1 MITVPTTLILGAG
14 ASEPYGFPLG
24 VDLLNQVCSLENRPR
39 PLKDAGFTDE
49 DIGTFFDDLKHSAH
63 SSVDAFLEKFQQ
75 YVEIGKA
82 AMAATLIPCEDPTRL
97 FPPQVSRP
105 HWYEFLANRL
115 EVGTPRFDE
124 NQLSVVTFNY
134 DRSLEHY
141 LYKVLLTRCG
151 GGDTEAFGLL
161 TSIPMI
167 HVHGTLGA
175 YSPLGGDGR
184 PYTQEVTAETVRMAA
199 GDIRIVSDADV
210 ETEQFQTA
218 RTLLKQAERIYFL
231 GFGFQSDNVR
241 RLEVFNEEWTP
252 ELRNKVLVGG
262 TTVGIGAKD
271 WEAIQQDILHGAW
284 SMGRISGIVP
294 LFEAVVP
301 LD

>member
-1 MITVPTTLILGAG
+1 MITVPTTLVLGAG
-14 ASEPYGFPLG
+14 ASEPYGFPWG
-24 VDLLNQVCSLENRPR
+24 VGLLNQVCSLENRTR
-39 PLKDAGFTDE
+39 PLKDVGFTDE
-49 DIGTFFDDLKHSAH
+49 DIGSFFDDLKHAGY

-75 YVEIGKA
+75 YAEIGKA
-82 AMAATLIPCEDPTRL
+82 AIAATLIPIEDPTRL

-124 NQLSVVTFNY
+124 NQLSIVTFNY

-151 GGDTEAFGLL
+151 VGDTEAFGLL
-161 TSIPMI
+161 KKIPMI

-184 PYTQEVTAETVRMAA
+184 QYTQEVTGETVRMAA
-199 GDIRIVSDADV
+199 RDIRIVSDADV

-231 GFGFQSDNVR
+231 GFGFQADNVR
-241 RLEVFNEEWTP
+241 RLEVFNEEWPP

-271 WEAIQQDILHGAW
+271 WEAIQRDILHGAW
-284 SMGRISGIVP
+284 SMGRISGILP